1 MSFYV
6 VTLECNYL
14 VLPFCKIDCI
24 QLGFLPRNIAKWVA
38 PLSDAGLFSFSAYIY
53 RKDVLASALEGTN
66 KKVNLIL
73 YVSQAMQS
81 VPLFRC
87 Y

>member
-6 VTLECNYL
+6 VTLECNISCL
-14 VLPFCKIDCI
+14 TSFILDCI
-24 QLGFLPRNIAKWVA
+24 QLGFLPRNVAKWVA
-38 PLSDAGLFSFSAYIY
+38 PLSDTGLFSFSAYIY
-53 RKDVLASALEGTN
+53 RKDVLASALDGTN
-66 KKVNLIL
+66 KKVTLIL

-81 VPLFRC
+81 VPFFRC